1 MQEKILQSASE
12 MATRLSIHSQLSSIM
27 ETMAKTALSQV
38 CKLVDEDTAE
48 LRLEC
53 SRLLFANSALSE
65 KVNNLQ
71 CELTIVKTKSCKSHR
86 TVGVQTDC
94 SSNKAENRHDN
105 SQPTIEK
112 IFGKD
117 WCKDLWKDKDPPAL
131 EKVGDS
137 TDASDKTNAAI
148 NKESEFKKE
157 DYAEASTSFLKDVLE
172 AKDEDKDLASE
183 TNQQSKNMTVT
194 EGTDHHH
201 TVDKEEK
208 CSSSLE
214 DTPMQS
220 EESKDTDDDFS
231 TYTIPIDDDE
241 EENDEEE
248 DDDDDDDVQFVDV
261 SQQGPSQNI
270 QQSLSTNSD
279 NINDLDEYSL
289 DTFDDFDIVGT
300 VMDSNQGSFTCHI
313 CNRSFFHKGTLT
325 HHMKS
330 HKSNFCNICKQEF
343 PHGQLDT
350 HICVPPVASHKVS
363 KSCELCGKVF
373 ANPSALRIHY
383 VVHTGEKPYRCSI
396 CGKGFTQKGNLK
408 CHLRIHTGERPFQCM
423 WCGKTFTQKVNLNHH
438 VMSHRNSVQE
448 GSQDKLLIKNL
459 SVTE

>member
-1 MQEKILQSASE
+1 

-71 CELTIVKTKSCKSHR
+71 CELTFVKTKFCRSLR
-86 TVGVQTDC
+86 TVAVQTEARSEADRC
-94 SSNKAENRHDN
+94 DN
-105 SQPTIEK
+105 NQPTIEN

-117 WCKDLWKDKDPPAL
+117 WCKDLWKDRESMANFTESS
-131 EKVGDS
+131 EK
-137 TDASDKTNAAI
+137 TEAAI
-148 NKESEFKKE
+148 TNVKEIKK
-157 DYAEASTSFLKDVLE
+157 DYAEASTSFQKDALE
-172 AKDEDKDLASE
+172 TQDNNKEMGTE
-183 TNQQSKNMTVT
+183 TNLHSKKCTPAKASAPL
-194 EGTDHHH
+194 H
-201 TVDKEEK
+201 TVNKKENR
-208 CSSSLE
+208 SSSLE

-231 TYTIPIDDDE
+231 TYTIPIDDEDE
-241 EENDEEE
+241 EEE
-248 DDDDDDDVQFVDV
+248 DDDDDVQFVDE
-261 SQQGPSQNI
+261 SQQGPSHNI

-289 DTFDDFDIVGT
+289 DTFDDFDVVGT
-300 VMDSNQGSFTCHI
+300 VMDSSQGNFTCQI

-350 HICVPPVASHKVS
+350 HICVPPVASHKVT

-383 VVHTGEKPYRCSI
+383 VVHTGEKPYRCNI

-438 VMSHRNSVQE
+438 LMSHRNSVHE
-448 GSQDKLLIKNL
+448 GSPDKLLINNQSTTGSERDKDN
-459 SVTE
+459 E